1 MFTLRLLIVERSKG
15 LQTFVRQLFENFG
28 FDPAVIKCADS
39 PQAALEIAAD
49 LRPDFVLTDWF
60 PKEEL
65 SGIGLHQKLV
75 LLNPDCKFALL
86 SADVGP
92 EKTEAARNAG
102 AIFLLAK
109 PCSAVDL
116 RTALGKALQQ
126 LSAEI
131 PKLNSHV
138 GEVAMAAARHLSALT
153 MAAKLPNFTP
163 GEKVVYQGRT
173 DSVRHVILR
182 QGTMAVQ
189 LEGVPG
195 LVPATEVHKV

>member
-1 MFTLRLLIVERSKG
+1 MFTLRLLVVERSKG
-15 LQTFVRQLFENFG
+15 LQTFVRQLFEDFG
-28 FDPAVIKCADS
+28 FDSALIKCADS
-39 PQAALEIAAD
+39 PQAALEIAAG

-65 SGIGLHQKLV
+65 SGIGLHQKMLP
-75 LLNPDCKFALL
+75 LNPDCKFALL
-86 SADVGP
+86 STDVGP
-92 EKTEAARNAG
+92 EKSEEAQDAG

-109 PCSAVDL
+109 PCTAVDL

-126 LSAEI
+126 LSAEV

-138 GEVAMAAARHLSALT
+138 SEAALAAARHLAALA
-153 MAAKLPNFTP
+153 MAAKLPNFSP
-163 GEKVVYQGRT
+163 GEKVVYQGRP

-189 LEGVPG
+189 LEGIPR